1 MSLNGIDIAS
11 HQKDI
16 NLSLVPSDF
25 VIVKATQG
33 TTYVNPYFEKK
44 VQEALRLGKLIGVYH
59 YASKGGATAE
69 ANFFLKTINKYL
81 GKAILIFDWESYQ
94 NENWGNYAY
103 CQQFMDHVYKQ
114 TGHKCV
120 LYMSKSVAR
129 ETGWKISASSVP
141 ATYDT
146 FIAQYA
152 NKNKTGYQSNP
163 WTDNKGLGLFRK
175 PIIYQYSS
183 TGQLNGYNGNLD
195 LDIAYMTKTEWE
207 NYAIGRYSATND
219 TNIQWNWSNQSY
231 VKTGPVSNTTP
242 GKYKTLVTLNVRSGP
257 GTTSPVIGSLPK
269 GSVITADKVEKG
281 FLHFSG
287 YCSAKNVY
295 VKKV

>member
-25 VIVKATQG
+25 VIIKATQG

-59 YASKGGATAE
+59 YASKGGAVAE
-69 ANFFLKTINKYL
+69 ANFFLKTIDKYI

-94 NENWGNYAY
+94 NDNWGNYAY

-129 ETGWKISASSVP
+129 EAGWKIAAPGVP

-195 LDIAYMTKTEWE
+195 LDIAYITKAEWE
-207 NYAIGRYSATND
+207 NYAIGRYSATNND
-219 TNIQWNWSNQSY
+219 TTIFNWSNKSY
-231 VKTGPVSNTTP
+231 IKTKPVSNTTP
-242 GKYKTLVTLNVRSGP
+242 GKYKTLATLNIRSGP